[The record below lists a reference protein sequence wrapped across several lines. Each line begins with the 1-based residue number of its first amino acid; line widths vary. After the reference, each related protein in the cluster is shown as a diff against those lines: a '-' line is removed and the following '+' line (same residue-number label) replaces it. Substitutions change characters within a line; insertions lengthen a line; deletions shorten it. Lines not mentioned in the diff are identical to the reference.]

1 MVLGFISG
9 IIRLPVS
16 KFGHLSAL
24 FVHAPKHLGI
34 TQLIQNRC
42 IDRVAVIKV
51 YMGYFFL
58 GDPTSEGSV
67 LAL

>member
-16 KFGHLSAL
+16 KFGRLSAL

-34 TQLIQNRC
+34 TQLIQNRVKNPKKST
-42 IDRVAVIKV
+42 IMDHIA
-51 YMGYFFL
+51 
-58 GDPTSEGSV
+58 
-67 LAL
+67 